1 MSGRRNGQESAA
13 KIVKAARR
21 LFASK
26 GYANASLDE
35 IAALAGFTKGAVYH
49 FFGSKEALLMSLL
62 RDIEERS
69 ISRTASI
76 VSHMK
81 GTAMD
86 KLLRFKRAQAE
97 WAGQN
102 ADDLAILIRM
112 SMESANRKS
121 AVREQVRHIYAR
133 MEQVLTAIVEE
144 GKANGEFRADL
155 PVQDIVTWLIAV
167 HDGNMLLWHR
177 SGRDKEVGRRL
188 TLASMQAARM
198 AVRIG
203 PMDALGDQDEASGS
217 EASAP
222 EAAPLVPD
230 AVPDVAGNV
239 VKRGRARA
247 K

>member
-26 GYANASLDE
+26 GYANASLEE
-35 IAALAGFTKGAVYH
+35 IATLAGFTKGAVYH
-49 FFGSKEALLMSLL
+49 FFGSKEALLMDLL
-62 RDIEERS
+62 REIEERS
-69 ISRTASI
+69 IGRTAQ
-76 VSHMK
+76 VLADMK

-86 KLLRFKRAQAE
+86 KLLHFKRLQAD
-97 WAGQN
+97 WAGRN

-155 PVQDIVTWLIAV
+155 PVHDVVTWLIAV

-203 PMDALGDQDEASGS
+203 PMDDHVDLAEPAADTAEA
-217 EASAP
+217 AHAAAP
-222 EAAPLVPD
+222 EEAQIPVRRA
-230 AVPDVAGNV
+230 
-239 VKRGRARA
+239 RARA